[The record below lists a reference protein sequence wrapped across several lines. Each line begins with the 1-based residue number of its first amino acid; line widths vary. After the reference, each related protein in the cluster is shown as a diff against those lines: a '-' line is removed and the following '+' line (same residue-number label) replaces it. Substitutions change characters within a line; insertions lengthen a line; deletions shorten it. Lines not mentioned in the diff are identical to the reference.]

1 LDQGINEERK
11 AKISG
16 NSFVNTKV
24 YFNSD
29 FKLDGKIEM
38 KETNTKH
45 VNYINCMKIYDQKD
59 GKPLVLC
66 TSDSNGYL
74 NYWDV

>member
-1 LDQGINEERK
+1 VRK

-16 NSFVNTKV
+16 KAFVEAKV
-24 YFNSD
+24 YFNPD
-29 FKLDGKIEM
+29 FKLGDAIEM

-59 GKPLVLC
+59 GKP
-66 TSDSNGYL
+66 
-74 NYWDV
+74 

>member
-1 LDQGINEERK
+1 LDAGITEVRK

-16 NSFVNTKV
+16 NAFKDAKV
-24 YFNSD
+24 YFNPD
-29 FKLDGKIEM
+29 FKLGDTIEM

-59 GKPLVLC
+59 GKP
-66 TSDSNGYL
+66 
-74 NYWDV
+74 